1 MSEMSMM
8 SARRVLGVVVCAAL
22 LGGCGKKGGA
32 GGGKVAF
39 DTVPIEL
46 KYDTRD
52 YRKMAF
58 RIQAQLPT
66 GWKMM
71 TEGSAKDSMNTF
83 MPPLPKGEQ
92 PSLFST
98 SSITVSATCHGPCR
112 AEKMDEQIKA
122 AGKARAESP
131 ATHGKLLQD
140 GEVRPGVWAF
150 VIELEGVRSKDKSYN
165 VGVTHRLSPEWETVV
180 FCDALLMGKQASMW
194 KAVLEACSSATIK
207 SVDLVVGEERAAAE
221 EANLS
226 KCPATTTLT
235 HTPKEAKPEDP
246 VFTGAL
252 HARATSSGTGQVTLE
267 LGNVE
272 AGADGFPDALA
283 PGQGVLRLGLMYDGQ
298 DGDVL
303 SGKYSLSEG
312 KLRVDFGLRVAPGGT
327 TIGLSSGEG
336 GVEVIAR
343 TPKRICGKVDIK
355 DGWRTVQGEFVADIV
370 NDR

>member
-1 MSEMSMM
+1 M
-8 SARRVLGVVVCAAL
+8 
-22 LGGCGKKGGA
+22 
-32 GGGKVAF
+32 
-39 DTVPIEL
+39 
-46 KYDTRD
+46 
-52 YRKMAF
+52 
-58 RIQAQLPT
+58 
-66 GWKMM
+66 
-71 TEGSAKDSMNTF
+71 
-83 MPPLPKGEQ
+83 
-92 PSLFST
+92 
-98 SSITVSATCHGPCR
+98 
-112 AEKMDEQIKA
+112 
-122 AGKARAESP
+122 
-131 ATHGKLLQD
+131 
-140 GEVRPGVWAF
+140 WAF

>member
-1 MSEMSMM
+1 M
-8 SARRVLGVVVCAAL
+8 
-22 LGGCGKKGGA
+22 
-32 GGGKVAF
+32 
-39 DTVPIEL
+39 
-46 KYDTRD
+46 
-52 YRKMAF
+52 
-58 RIQAQLPT
+58 
-66 GWKMM
+66 
-71 TEGSAKDSMNTF
+71 
-83 MPPLPKGEQ
+83 
-92 PSLFST
+92 
-98 SSITVSATCHGPCR
+98 
-112 AEKMDEQIKA
+112 
-122 AGKARAESP
+122 
-131 ATHGKLLQD
+131 
-140 GEVRPGVWAF
+140 WAF

-235 HTPKEAKPEDP
+235 HTPKEATPDDP
-246 VFTGAL
+246 VFTGAQ

-267 LGNVE
+267 HGNDE

-343 TPKRICGKVDIK
+343 TPQRICGKVDIK